1 MATITNAGVGSNLD
15 LESIINATL
24 QAEYTP
30 KAQRIQKQ
38 ESKLNVQ
45 LTGLGAIKSVLA
57 KLQDTMKT
65 LADPEV
71 FNKRTATVKQ
81 PDNATSLG
89 DLLTVSASSTA
100 TPGSFNLAV
109 TQLAKGSRAVSAAGS
124 TFTSAN
130 EVVSASGGQLTIAA
144 GTKTFNVTVA
154 AGSTLE
160 QVRQAINNSN
170 TNFGVSVNIVN
181 TGTESKLVVNSNV
194 TGDGNDLVITGNNA
208 EFDRITT
215 QAFGGG
221 AGGLA
226 IAVADK
232 AQNGKITVDGQE
244 IVSTSNTFKDAVQ
257 GLTITAKRQSNAA
270 ETAKATVDVDRAGVT
285 KKIDEFVTAFNN
297 TIDMINEQSLL
308 VSSPLYGDA
317 TVRSLKA
324 QLVTTLSAK
333 VTDAG
338 IFNNVFDIGI
348 SLNKSYKLE
357 KTSKTTSLNEAMDT
371 NFNDVTKLFTNTDG
385 VAKNLEKMLT
395 SYLDSKG
402 VIKLRQNAIDDGL
415 KTVKED
421 KANLDYR
428 LEVMEKNLRKR
439 YASLDV
445 LIAKMRGTGS
455 SLNNS
460 LASLPGFTKS

>member
-1 MATITNAGVGSNLD
+1 MATITNAGVGSGLD

-124 TFTSAN
+124 TFTSATD
-130 EVVSASGGQLTIAA
+130 VVSASGGQLTLAA
-144 GTKTFNVTVA
+144 GSKTFNVAIA

-160 QVRQAINNSN
+160 QVRQAINNSK

-181 TGTESKLVVNSNV
+181 TGTESKLVVTSNV
-194 TGDGNDLVITGNNA
+194 TGDGNDLTITGDNA
-208 EFDRITT
+208 DFDRIST

-226 IAVADK
+226 IALADK

-244 IVSTSNTFKDAVQ
+244 IVSTTNTFKDAVQ
-257 GLTITAKRQSNAA
+257 GLTITAKRQSTAA
-270 ETAKATVDVDRAGVT
+270 ETAKATIDFDRAGVT
-285 KKIDEFVTAFNN
+285 KQVDDFIAAFNN
-297 TIDMINEQSLL
+297 TIDMLNEQSLL
-308 VSSPLYGDA
+308 VSSPLYGDP
-317 TVRSLKA
+317 TVRSIKA
-324 QLVTTLSAK
+324 QLVTTLSGK
-333 VTDAG
+333 VADAG
-338 IFNNVFDIGI
+338 AFNNVFDIGV
-348 SLNKSYKLE
+348 SLNKNYKLE
-357 KTSKTTSLNEAMDT
+357 KTSKTTTLNEALDT
-371 NFNDVTKLFTNTDG
+371 GFNDIAKLFTNTDG
-385 VAKNLEKMLT
+385 VAKSMEKMLNG
-395 SYLDSKG
+395 YLDSKG
-402 VIKLRQNAIDDGL
+402 VIKLRQDAIDVGL
-415 KTVKED
+415 KSVKED
-421 KANLDYR
+421 KENLDYR
-428 LEVMEKNLRKR
+428 LDVMEKNLRKR

-445 LIAKMRGTGS
+445 LIAQMRGTGS